1 MSTVL
6 IISGSPSE
14 QSRTDGVLSHVGRR
28 LTGAGHR
35 VANLVLRDLPA
46 AALLA
51 LDVREPRIAQAVA
64 HVADADGI
72 VLGSP
77 IYKAAYSGLAKA
89 FLDVLPQNAFRE
101 KSVLPV
107 VTGGSPAH
115 VLAVDYALRPVLTS
129 LGAGHVGQGW
139 FVLSGHVQLFPDGG
153 VLLDP
158 AAAGPLSEVTDA
170 YVRHL
175 GTRSAANLHCGT
187 FGSSKTDVQVRRVR
201 VDDPV
206 LAPLMADLVVEYG
219 TRYGRPPWSTE
230 LSDMPAADFLP
241 PHGALVVVTRCGET
255 VAGGALRR
263 KDSGTAEIQRIST
276 MPRHRRTGLGRR
288 VLVELETAAV
298 ELGYSLIYLTTGPR
312 QPEAGGLFLATGYRP
327 HFNTDVDPE
336 SVGEHRFTKSLSIG
350 QTEQREF
357 PAIRSETGPV
367 LAEADR

>member
-219 TRYGRPPWSTE
+219 TRYGRPP
-230 LSDMPAADFLP
+230 
-241 PHGALVVVTRCGET
+241 GALSCRTC
-255 VAGGALRR
+255 LR
-263 KDSGTAEIQRIST
+263 QISF
-276 MPRHRRTGLGRR
+276 RRTARWWSSPG
-288 VLVELETAAV
+288 AARPWRA
-298 ELGYSLIYLTTGPR
+298 EPCGARTLAPPRYSGSRPCPGIAAPGWAAGCSLNSRR
-312 QPEAGGLFLATGYRP
+312 QPSSSG
-327 HFNTDVDPE
+327 
-336 SVGEHRFTKSLSIG
+336 
-350 QTEQREF
+350 
-357 PAIRSETGPV
+357 IR
-367 LAEADR
+367 